1 MNWIKRV
8 SLWKDTIGVRE
19 SIFDKLLQIGK
30 RVTCLELRIKF
41 LEDNAFSDRAKIGVL
56 ENKVE
61 ELIDEIKRL
70 KNK

>member
-1 MNWIKRV
+1 MQNKIN
-8 SLWKDTIGVRE
+8 E
-19 SIFDKLLQIGK
+19 
-30 RVTCLELRIKF
+30 LERRIKF
-41 LEDNAFSDRAKIGVL
+41 LEDNAFSARAKIGVL